1 MHQSIHIYHLRLDQ
15 LMNTMKLLLS
25 LLYLMQCCI
34 SSAQTDSL
42 LRVAHNEYDQQNY
55 IVALNSYA
63 AIIAQDSSLHIAY
76 EKAGLA
82 AYKVGDL
89 PRARKLFLLL
99 EKKDSI
105 NKLALSQ
112 LASLYELEQ
121 NTPKAIKYYTKL
133 TKSFPDN
140 PIYYRKL
147 AKQYQGAGL
156 KRDASKNYQI
166 AYGLNPRDQLTIKG
180 LAELYL
186 MEKEY
191 ELTDSLLWSGLSMDS
206 INIHFNL
213 LIANSKYRQ
222 KAYDSTVYYMEVI
235 KGKYDFRPHQNKMLG
250 YAYLQ
255 VDSLDKSI
263 RYLTKAINDPGTKE
277 YAHYNL
283 GAAYE
288 KKEEIEFALHHYN
301 EAVKAGISEQIDLYH
316 RNVARLYA
324 KEEKL
329 KEAIPHY
336 KDAYKYGQDPLVL
349 FYLARASDVYYKD
362 KNIAMRYYSNFIKSG
377 YDHEEYIQ
385 YSKDRRRYLKEQAH
399 QSK

>member
-1 MHQSIHIYHLRLDQ
+1 MHLVRDQ
-15 LMNTMKLLLS
+15 LTVLMKILIF
-25 LLYLMQCCI
+25 CI
-34 SSAQTDSL
+34 SVVFYYSSNAQGQAYKDSL
-42 LRVAHNEYDQQNY
+42 MVIANKAYDLQEYVQALANYSELISVDSTSVVAF
-55 IVALNSYA
+55 
-63 AIIAQDSSLHIAY
+63 
-76 EKAGLA
+76 EKAGLS
-82 AYKVGDL
+82 AYKIGDL
-89 PRARKLFLLL
+89 PISRQLFIGL
-99 EKKDSI
+99 EKIDST
-105 NKLALSQ
+105 NKLALAQ
-112 LASLYELEQ
+112 LASLYEQEQ

-133 TKSFPDN
+133 IKLFPEN

-156 KRDASKNYQI
+156 KRDASTHYQS
-166 AYGLNPRDQLTIKG
+166 AYELNPKDQLTIKG

-186 MEKEY
+186 YEKEY
-191 ELTDSLLWSGLSMDS
+191 LNTDSLLWTGLASDS
-206 INIHFNL
+206 TNIHFNL

-235 KGKYDFRPHQNKMLG
+235 RGKYDFRPHQNKMLG

-283 GAAYE
+283 GVAYE
-288 KKEEIEFALHHYN
+288 RKADIEYALHHYN
-301 EAVKAGISEQIDLYH
+301 EAVKAGISDDIDLYH

-329 KEAIPHY
+329 KEAISHY
-336 KDAYKYGQDPLVL
+336 KDAYKYGKDPLVQ

-362 KNIAMRYYSNFIKSG
+362 KSIAIRYYSSFIKSA
-377 YDHEEYIQ
+377 YDHPEYIQ
-385 YSKDRRRYLKEQAH
+385 YSKERKRYLKEQLH

>member
-1 MHQSIHIYHLRLDQ
+1 
-15 LMNTMKLLLS
+15 MKFLFLS
-25 LLYLMQCCI
+25 VLCCI
-34 SSAQTDSL
+34 CTNTNAQLDSL
-42 LRVAHNEYDQQNY
+42 MKSASEAFFQEDYVL
-55 IVALNSYA
+55 ALEQYCTILS
-63 AIIAQDSSLHIAY
+63 QDSFQLVAY

-82 AYKVGDL
+82 AARIGDL
-89 PRARKLFLLL
+89 PRSRQLFLFL

-105 NKLALSQ
+105 NKRALSQ
-112 LASLYELEQ
+112 LASLYEQEQ

-133 TKSFPDN
+133 TKQYSDN
-140 PIYYRKL
+140 PIYFRKL

-156 KRDASKNYQI
+156 KRDAIKYYQK
-166 AYGLNPRDQLTIKG
+166 AFAMNPKDQLTIKG

-186 MEKEY
+186 LEKEL
-191 ELTDSLLWSGLSMDS
+191 ELADTLLWSGLANDS
-206 INIHFNL
+206 SNIHFNL

-222 KAYDSTVYYMEVI
+222 KVYDSTVYYMEI
-235 KGKYDFRPHQNKMLG
+235 IRGKYDFRPHQNKMLG

-283 GAAYE
+283 GVAYE
-288 KKEEIEFALHHYN
+288 KKDDMEYALHHYN
-301 EAVKAGISEQIDLYH
+301 EAVKAGISKDVDLYH
-316 RNVARLYA
+316 RNVARLYSR
-324 KEEKL
+324 EEKL

-336 KDAYKYGQDPLVL
+336 KDAYKYGQDPLIL

-362 KNIAMRYYSNFIKSG
+362 KSIALRHYKNFIKSA
-377 YDHEEYIQ
+377 YDHPEYIE
-385 YSKDRRRYLKEQAH
+385 YSKERRRYLKEHIH

>member
-1 MHQSIHIYHLRLDQ
+1 MKFSFSILALIFYCTSTAQ
-15 LMNTMKLLLS
+15 L
-25 LLYLMQCCI
+25 
-34 SSAQTDSL
+34 DSL
-42 LRVAHNEYDQQNY
+42 LISASNAYDQQDY
-55 IVALNSYA
+55 VQALDAYTA
-63 AIIAQDSSLHIAY
+63 LIAKDSSQIIAY

-82 AYKVGDL
+82 AYKIGDL
-89 PRARKLFLLL
+89 PRARQLFIQL
-99 EKKDSI
+99 EQKDSTS
-105 NKLALSQ
+105 KLALAQ
-112 LASLYELEQ
+112 LASLYEQEQ
-121 NTPKAIKYYTKL
+121 NTPKAIKYYTRL
-133 TKSFPDN
+133 TKNFPDN
-140 PIYYRKL
+140 PIYFRKL
-147 AKQYQGAGL
+147 AKQYQSAGL
-156 KRDASKNYQI
+156 KRDASKHYQS
-166 AYGLNPRDQLTIKG
+166 AYNLNPRDQLTIKG
-180 LAELYL
+180 LAEIYL
-186 MEKEY
+186 MDKEY
-191 ELTDSLLWSGLSMDS
+191 ALTDSLLRAGLDMDS
-206 INIHFNL
+206 MNIHFNL

-235 KGKYDFRPHQNKMLG
+235 RGKYDFRPHQNKMLG

-288 KKEEIEFALHHYN
+288 KKNDTEFALHHYQ

-316 RNVARLYA
+316 RNVARLFA

-336 KDAYKYGQDPLVL
+336 KDAYKYGEDPLVL

-362 KNIAMRYYSNFIKSG
+362 KNIAIRHYNNFIKSG

-385 YSKDRRRYLKEQAH
+385 YSKERKRYLKEQQH